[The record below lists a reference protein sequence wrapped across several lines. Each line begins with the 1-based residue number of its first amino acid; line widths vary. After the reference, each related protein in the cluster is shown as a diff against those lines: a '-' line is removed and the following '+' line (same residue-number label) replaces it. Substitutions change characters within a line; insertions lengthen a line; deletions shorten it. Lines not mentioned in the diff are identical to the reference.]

1 MAKNKWTKIM
11 AFLALFWIIIWIVW
25 TWVLMIFSNNNTN
38 EQQTLTQEQYIEL
51 QKLIEAQSWV
61 ILDEN
66 IETLSWETE

>member
-1 MAKNKWTKIM
+1 
-11 AFLALFWIIIWIVW
+11 
-25 TWVLMIFSNNNTN
+25 MIFSNNNTN